1 MMCARMV
8 SSTVVDDCSIED
20 DNVAVLHLMDVDG
33 WKMIPLMV
41 IEV

>member
-20 DNVAVLHLMDVDG
+20 DNVAVLALDG
-33 WKMIPLMV
+33 R
-41 IEV
+41 